1 MKKLHI
7 YLILQLKRVVKAFPA
22 IIMMT
27 FLLFGALGL
36 LVWMK
41 LESRPDEGAQQRV
54 KLGIVGEDEDSYLG
68 VGIYALEHLDSSRFT
83 CEFLHLQ
90 EEEAREQLEAG
101 ELSAYV
107 VIPDGFV
114 RSIING
120 ENKQVT
126 FTSGSSQ
133 AGIGT
138 VLVNQLASAVSN
150 VVTDTQAG
158 IYAMHEFYMDYEELK
173 ELYSDEVDLNL
184 RYLQMILNRQNL
196 YQLEQISVTNRLS
209 AGGYYL
215 CAIILLFLLLW
226 GINCC
231 FLFVKS
237 DMALPRLLAAEGFGC
252 FLQVLAEFAAYLFLM
267 FLNYAGIAAVLLT
280 GSSAAGVI
288 VPEFAGVGLAEQ
300 IGFLI
305 RILPVLPVIAAMQLL
320 LYEIVSSLISGI
332 LLNFGLAICLAYLSG
347 CFYPLAYFPAGIQKF
362 AEVSPTGIAFSYM
375 TDCYETGISARA
387 AGLLVWLGV
396 FLLLTTRVR
405 KRKLEGERV

>member
-7 YLILQLKRVVKAFPA
+7 YLVLQLKRVMKAFPA

-41 LESRPDEGAQQRV
+41 LESRPDDGAQQRV

-90 EEEAREQLEAG
+90 EDEAREQLEEG
-101 ELSAYV
+101 ELSAYI

-114 RSIING
+114 RSIISG

-138 VLVNQLASAVSN
+138 ILINQLASAVSN
-150 VVTDTQAG
+150 VITDTQAG
-158 IYAMHEFYMDYEELK
+158 IYAMHEFYMDYEEL
-173 ELYSDEVDLNL
+173 EEIYTDEADLNL
-184 RYLQMILNRQNL
+184 KYLQLILNRQNL
-196 YQLEQISVTNRLS
+196 YQIEQISVTNRLS

-215 CAIILLFLLLW
+215 CAILLLFLLLW

-231 FLFVKS
+231 FLFVKN
-237 DMALPRLLAAEGFGC
+237 DMALPRLLASEGFGC
-252 FLQVLAEFAAYLFLM
+252 FQQVLAEFAAYLFLM
-267 FLNYAGIAAVLLT
+267 FLSYAGIVAALLI
-280 GSSAAGVI
+280 GSRAAGAT
-288 VPEFAGVGLAEQ
+288 VPEFTGTGLAEQ

-305 RILPVLPVIAAMQLL
+305 RILPVLPVVAAMQLL

-332 LLNFGLAICLAYLSG
+332 LLNFGFAVCLAYLSG
-347 CFYPLAYFPAGIQKF
+347 CFYPLAYFPIGIQKF
-362 AEVSPTGIAFSYM
+362 AEVSPTGIALSYM
-375 TDCYETGISARA
+375 TGCFETGISVRA
-387 AGLLVWLGV
+387 AGLLAWLVV
-396 FLLLTTRVR
+396 FLLLTIWVR
-405 KRKLEGERV
+405 KRKLEK